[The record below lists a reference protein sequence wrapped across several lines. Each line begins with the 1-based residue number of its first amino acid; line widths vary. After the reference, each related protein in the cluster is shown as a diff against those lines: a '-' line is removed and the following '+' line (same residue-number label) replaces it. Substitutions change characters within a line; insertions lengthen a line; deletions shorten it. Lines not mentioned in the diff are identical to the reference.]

1 MRLTRFFMKTIF
13 LVPAIGFSLFFG
25 AAANAVTPTIDEVA
39 KLIASDGETSDYLG
53 YSVAVNGDTAVV
65 GSYGDDDLG
74 SEAGAAYIYIRDS
87 AGVWSLQ
94 QKLTASDGV
103 ADDRFGW
110 RVAVDGDTVVVGIE
124 SWDFFAPPPG
134 AAYVFTRDSAGLWSE
149 QQKLTAYDGEAG
161 DYFGQSI
168 ALSLDTIVIGAAGD
182 DDVGTNAGAAYVY
195 TRDSAGLW
203 SLQQKLTA
211 IFGTDND
218 SFGNSLDLDGETA
231 VIGTSGYYFDT
242 DGTYIQSGAAYAFT
256 RDSSG
261 VWTEQELDPNVNV
274 ETEWYGKAVAVS
286 GDSIAVGAYGD
297 SQIELG
303 AGATYLFNR
312 DSTGVWSL
320 QQKLTASNGA
330 ANDKFGFSVDM
341 DGDNLVVGAYT
352 DDDNGTDAGSVYLF
366 TRDTTGV
373 WNEQLK
379 LLSSDGLD
387 YDYMGYA
394 VGISASSVVAGA
406 YLHDTSTG
414 ANAGA
419 TYVFDI
425 LPSAD
430 GPDIT
435 LTPSALDFG
444 DVMVGQSAEQLVT
457 VSNFGT
463 AELLLFDIAL
473 ANGIDY
479 SQINDCPA
487 SLLPAE
493 ACQIA
498 VTFAPT
504 LEGLLTD
511 ALTILSDDPDQPS
524 ASVTLSGSGITLLP
538 DLTVT
543 DISTP
548 RTMTGGKLATLG
560 VTVANQGSAD
570 VTGSYWVTLY
580 LDNTLIA
587 AEYVTDAP
595 LAGTE
600 VSYSW
605 SVQIPD
611 LNRGTYILEAVVDLD
626 NTVLELDETN
636 NNLTKSVKIN

>member
-13 LVPAIGFSLFFG
+13 LIPAIGFSLFFG
-25 AAANAVTPTIDEVA
+25 AAANAVTPAIDEVA
-39 KLIASDGETSDYLG
+39 KLIASDGEFADYLG
-53 YSVAVNGDTAVV
+53 YSVAVDGDTALV
-65 GSYGDDDLG
+65 GVYGDDDLG
-74 SEAGAAYIYIRDS
+74 NESGAAYIFTRDS
-87 AGVWSLQ
+87 AGVWSQQ
-94 QKLTASDGV
+94 QKLTASDGL

-110 RVAVDGDTVVVGIE
+110 AVAVHGDTAVIGKE

-161 DYFGQSI
+161 DYFGESV
-168 ALSLDTIVIGAAGD
+168 ALSLDTIVIGASGD
-182 DDVGTNAGAAYVY
+182 DDVATGSGAAYVY

-211 IFGTDND
+211 NFGTDND
-218 SFGNSLDLDGETA
+218 SFGRSLDVDGDTA
-231 VIGTSGYYFDT
+231 VIGTSGYYLDS
-242 DGTYIQSGAAYAFT
+242 DGTYIQSGFAYAFT

-261 VWTEQELDPNVNV
+261 VWTEQELSPNVNV
-274 ETEWYGKAVAVS
+274 DSDWYGRAVAVS
-286 GDSIAVGAYGD
+286 GDSIVVGAYGD
-297 SQIELG
+297 SQIDLG
-303 AGATYLFNR
+303 AGATYLFNQ
-312 DSTGVWSL
+312 DSAGVWSL
-320 QQKLTASNGA
+320 QQKLIASDA
-330 ANDKFGFSVDM
+330 AASDNFGFSVDM
-341 DGDNLVVGAYT
+341 DGDNLVVGAYRE
-352 DDDNGTDAGSVYLF
+352 DANGTDAGSVYVF
-366 TRDTTGV
+366 TRDTSGV

-387 YDYMGYA
+387 YDYLGFS
-394 VGISASSVVAGA
+394 VGISASTVVAGA
-406 YLHDTSTG
+406 YLQDTSMG

-419 TYVFDI
+419 AYVFDI

-430 GPDIT
+430 GPDIA
-435 LTPSALDFG
+435 LTPSSLDFG

-463 AELLLFDIAL
+463 AELALYDIFI
-473 ANGIDY
+473 ANGVDF
-479 SQINDCPA
+479 SQINDCPTI
-487 SLLPAE
+487 LLPAE

-498 VTFAPT
+498 VTFTPT

-543 DISTP
+543 EISTP

-587 AEYVTDAP
+587 AEYVSDAP

-626 NTVLELDETN
+626 DAIMELDETN
-636 NNLTKSVKIN
+636 NSLTKSVKIN